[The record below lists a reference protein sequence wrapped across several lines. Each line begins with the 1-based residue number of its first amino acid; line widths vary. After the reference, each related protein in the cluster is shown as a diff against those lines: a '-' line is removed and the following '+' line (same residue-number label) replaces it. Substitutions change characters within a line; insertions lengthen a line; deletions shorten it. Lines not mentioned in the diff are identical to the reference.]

1 MNVDDHHALQLIRG
15 FARIE
20 FALKTLPEF
29 VKGKLGDTPETQWT
43 AYYPIARQSIG
54 EATSK
59 EARDVLLGTHANDP
73 PPKKMVITA
82 VGEVDF
88 EDCPLQ
94 GPIGDKLMDAA
105 RRVRNNLVHGGKER
119 AFQERYPGHDQRL
132 VVAALEVIHIAAAA
146 DARVARLFF

>member
-29 VKGKLGDTPETQWT
+29 VKGKPGDTPETQWT
-43 AYYPIARQSIG
+43 AYYPIARQAIG

-73 PPKKMVITA
+73 PPKKMVIQMATKMNRKMVTIA
-82 VGEVDF
+82 GASSRSTMVKK
-88 EDCPLQ
+88 
-94 GPIGDKLMDAA
+94 I
-105 RRVRNNLVHGGKER
+105 RNSPAPSIR
-119 AFQERYPGHDQRL
+119 A
-132 VVAALEVIHIAAAA
+132 
-146 DARVARLFF
+146 